1 MRPRT
6 DDSHERLRRTALAC
20 IVLLGLGTIVSCG
33 GGASSTVVVDPIVI
47 NGHTVPAEPEPAANG
62 STVAGVDSN
71 SNGVR
76 DDVERKLA
84 EVGPDKAAY
93 QSLLSIAREQQRL
106 LTIPVPADRE
116 KALQEV
122 AKLYCAISKS
132 TDLPGIGLLE
142 LIVDTP
148 DRLAAYTAFY
158 DVLGGVDSSEIPPCA
173 R

>member
-6 DDSHERLRRTALAC
+6 DDSLDRLRRTALAC

-33 GGASSTVVVDPIVI
+33 GSASNANPTI
-47 NGHTVPAEPEPAANG
+47 NGHSVPAEPEPAANV
-62 STVAGVDSN
+62 SNVAGVDSN

-84 EVGPDKAAY
+84 AVDSDKAVY

-106 LTIPVPADRE
+106 LTIAVPADRE
-116 KALQEV
+116 RALQEV
-122 AKLYCAISKS
+122 AKLYCAILKS
-132 TDLPGIGLLE
+132 TDTPGIGLLE

-158 DVLGGVDSSEIPPCA
+158 DVLGGVDSSEVPPCV

>member
-6 DDSHERLRRTALAC
+6 DDSLDRLRRTALAG

-33 GGASSTVVVDPIVI
+33 GSASNANPTI
-47 NGHTVPAEPEPAANG
+47 NGHSVPAEPEPAANV
-62 STVAGVDSN
+62 STVVGVDSN

-84 EVGPDKAAY
+84 AIGPDKAVY
-93 QSLLSIAREQQRL
+93 QSSLSIAREQQRL
-106 LTIPVPADRE
+106 LTIAVPADRE

-122 AKLYCAISKS
+122 AKLYCAISKV
-132 TDLPGIGLLE
+132 TDLPDIRFLDLL
-142 LIVDTP
+142 VDTAE
-148 DRLAAYTAFY
+148 RLAAYRAFY
-158 DVLGGVDSSEIPPCA
+158 DVLEGVDSREVLPCA

>member
-6 DDSHERLRRTALAC
+6 DDSLDRLRRTALAG

-33 GGASSTVVVDPIVI
+33 GSASNANPTI
-47 NGHTVPAEPEPAANG
+47 NGHSVPAEPEPAANG

-84 EVGPDKAAY
+84 AIGPDKAVY

-106 LTIPVPADRE
+106 LTIAVPADRE
-116 KALQEV
+116 QALQEV
-122 AKLYCAISKS
+122 ARLYCAILKS
-132 TDLPGIGLLE
+132 TGLPGIGLLE

-158 DVLGGVDSSEIPPCA
+158 DVLGGVDSSEVPPCA